1 MVVCRPEFF
10 KVFESRPFV
19 SRSGLPSETQQLSVQ
34 LTHLGTVVQM
44 PGYEGGKLVGH
55 MNSDFDGDKV
65 IAVGPGAASAFT
77 NFGSTGSPSDD
88 EEWMIGEDEGVG
100 ALKGV
105 LDEASIL

>member
-1 MVVCRPEFF
+1 M
-10 KVFESRPFV
+10 
-19 SRSGLPSETQQLSVQ
+19 Q

-44 PGYEGGKLVGH
+44 PGYDDGKLVGH
-55 MNSDFDGDKV
+55 MNGDFDGDKV
-65 IAVGPGAASAFT
+65 TAMGPGSASAFT

-88 EEWMIGEDEGVG
+88 EEWMVDEDEGVG